1 MNPLKL
7 LKPIGALL
15 LFFSIVFVPPMI
27 IAWVEADGMFHV
39 FAQSLLVTWLVGG
52 LCFLLPGERQEV
64 NRSDGFLIVTLIW
77 SVSSLCAALPFLL
90 GHQVT
95 GFADAVFETVSGVTT
110 TGATVMHDLTIYPIS
125 IQFYHQFLQFFGGLG
140 IIVIAS
146 AIMPLMKMGGL
157 HLYYAEMP
165 GPAKDQKIMPR
176 LRQTAVVLCKIYV
189 ALNLCCVIGFKLSG
203 LTWFQ
208 AMCESFAT
216 ISTGGFSL
224 HADSFA
230 HYSRAAQCCA
240 MLFMLLG
247 SINFQLHY
255 VFLKFKKFGIYWE
268 NFESRYFILT
278 VTILSLGIFVA
289 LLNLKVYSSAN
300 TPFLNSLFMV
310 LSIISTTGFVNVDF
324 ANWPGAL
331 PVMMVLI
338 GMIGGCAGS
347 TTGGVKLVRVM
358 VSLKQCTLV
367 LKQVLHPLAI
377 FRMTFSGYEV
387 RDDMIRHSMAF
398 MMLFFYTYIAF
409 FVVLLIL
416 GLDIPTAFAAL
427 SACISNVGASIGSV
441 SSSYH
446 QLNSPV
452 KLVLS
457 FAMLIGRIE
466 IMSIF
471 VILMPTY
478 WRDI

>member
-15 LFFSIVFVPPMI
+15 LFFGMVFIPPMI
-27 IAWVEADGMFHV
+27 MAWFEADGMFNG
-39 FAQSLLVTWLVGG
+39 FTQSLLITWLVGG
-52 LCFLLPGERQEV
+52 ICFLIPGEQQEFS
-64 NRSDGFLIVTLIW
+64 RPDGFLIVTLIW
-77 SVSSLCAALPFLL
+77 LISSLCAALPFLL
-90 GHQVT
+90 GHQVSD
-95 GFADAVFETVSGVTT
+95 FADAVFETVSGITT
-110 TGATVMHDLTIYPIS
+110 TGSTVMHDLTEYPIS

-146 AIMPLMKMGGL
+146 AIMPLMKIGGL
-157 HLYYAEMP
+157 HLYHAEMP

-176 LRQTAVVLCKIYV
+176 LRQTAIVLCKIYV
-189 ALNLCCVIGFKLSG
+189 VLNILCMIGFKLSG

-208 AMCESFAT
+208 AICESFAT

-224 HADSFA
+224 HADSFG

-247 SINFQLHY
+247 GINFQLHY
-255 VFLKFKKFGIYWE
+255 VFFKFKKIGIYWE

-278 VTILSLGIFVA
+278 VMILSLGIFIA
-289 LLNLKVYSSAN
+289 LLNLKVYSTAN

-310 LSIISTTGFVNVDF
+310 LSIITTTGFVNVDF
-324 ANWPGAL
+324 AHWPSAL
-331 PVMMVLI
+331 PEIMVLI

-347 TTGGVKLVRVM
+347 TTGGVKLIRVL

-367 LKQVLHPLAI
+367 LKQVLHPLAV
-377 FRMTFSGYEV
+377 FRMTFSGYEI
-387 RDDMIRHSMAF
+387 RDDMIRHVMAF
-398 MMLFFYTYIAF
+398 MMLFFYTYIILF
-409 FVVLLIL
+409 ILLLML
-416 GLDIPTAFAAL
+416 GLDMPTAFAAL

-446 QLNSPV
+446 QLDSAT
-452 KLVLS
+452 KLLLS

-466 IMSIF
+466 IMTIF